1 MKKTKTVGTLFKTP
15 KSAALAVA
23 ILVFC
28 EKVKTTTTNVHMAST
43 LAGVEIRDDQKN
55 TLFVMAEK
63 ELVKKLFNFPKRTLS
78 YDSLNTARFV
88 AEGVSTVVKD
98 EQEQTLLLECLLNNI
113 EASHPRPWR
122 LGAHHD
128 RIIDASGKAF
138 SFLPDP
144 KSGLQYGHLESL
156 IALGEQPEKVLKTEP
171 AGSIVF

>member
-1 MKKTKTVGTLFKTP
+1 MKKTKTVGILFKTP
-15 KSAALAVA
+15 EAAALAVA

-28 EKVKTTTTNVHMAST
+28 EKVKTTSMNVHMKST
-43 LAGVEIRDDQKN
+43 PAGVEIRDDQKN

-88 AEGVSTVVKD
+88 DEGVSTVVKD

-113 EASHPRPWR
+113 EASHPRPWI
-122 LGAHHD
+122 LGAHYD
-128 RIIDASGKAF
+128 RLIDGRGKAF

-144 KSGLQYGHLESL
+144 KAGLSSQHLESL
-156 IALGEQPEKVLKTEP
+156 IACRRQPTVVTENRGNG
-171 AGSIVF
+171 ALVY